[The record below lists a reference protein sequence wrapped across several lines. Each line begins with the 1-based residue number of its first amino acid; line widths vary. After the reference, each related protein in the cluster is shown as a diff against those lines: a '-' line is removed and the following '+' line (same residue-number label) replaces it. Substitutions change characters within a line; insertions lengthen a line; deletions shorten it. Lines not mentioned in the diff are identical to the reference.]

1 MPYKFTG
8 AAASHNFNDAPQ
20 AITATRA
27 RLDWASK
34 QLPFVGEDHIEFNE
48 VLALGYF
55 ENQAINYHDD
65 GEQGLGPTIAT
76 LSLGYPA
83 KMSLRLKDKHY
94 RGVSKSGEY
103 TDEPPIPGCQHYEA
117 RRGAHTELDG
127 LSSAE
132 RKTKKKELV
141 DRLQLGKKHA
151 DVKDSQRKHAPDA
164 ISFKLCHGDIVV
176 MHGEGVQKYYE
187 HEVIPEGTLRFALT
201 CRYIAPEHLKEHE
214 RPSYEVKP
222 MTEEEKYD
230 GSKLPQV
237 EDLEI

>member
-8 AAASHNFNDAPQ
+8 AAASHSFNDAPQ

-103 TDEPPIPGCQHYEA
+103 TDEPPVPGCQHYEA
-117 RRGAHTELDG
+117 RRRAHKELDG
-127 LSSAE
+127 LSGAE

-187 HEVIPEGTLRFALT
+187 VSTISSSSRGDVANIRHSMRSSLKARSAL
-201 CRYIAPEHLKEHE
+201 HLPAAISLLSILKSMNV
-214 RPSYEVKP
+214 RA
-222 MTEEEKYD
+222 MR
-230 GSKLPQV
+230 
-237 EDLEI
+237 